1 MTRTFSKIFGLGGM
15 RIGWAYA
22 PPAVIDVLNRVRAP
36 FNVSIA
42 AQAAAIAALAE
53 PGWVEKGRAHNAEYR
68 PKLAAGL
75 QAAGIKVWPSEG
87 NFVLADF
94 AVPERAKAA
103 DEFLRAR
110 GVIARPVGGY
120 GLPQCLRIT
129 VGTAE
134 EVGIVIDTLSAFMRS
149 LMPEPLFKR
158 LALIGIGLIGSSV
171 ARIARER
178 GDLAGEIVVNARTA
192 KTLDRV
198 RELGFADRVEADA
211 ARAVEGAD
219 CVMLCAPVGAFAD
232 IAAAIAPH
240 LAAGAILT
248 DVGSTKQSVI
258 RDVGPLVP
266 AGVHFVPAHPV
277 AGTEY
282 SGPDSGFTTLFEG
295 RWALLTPPP
304 GADEAAVA
312 KIEELW
318 RRCGSM
324 VQRME
329 PGHHDRVLAIV
340 SHLPHLIAFT
350 ICGTAD
356 DLADESR
363 QEVVRFAASG
373 FRDFTRIAAS
383 DPVMWRDIFLN
394 NREALLEMLA
404 RFMEDAQAMS
414 RAVRWGDAAYIEDKV
429 ERGRKIRRSLIE
441 VKQA

>member
-1 MTRTFSKIFGLGGM
+1 M
-15 RIGWAYA
+15 
-22 PPAVIDVLNRVRAP
+22 
-36 FNVSIA
+36 A
-42 AQAAAIAALAE
+42 A
-53 PGWVEKGRAHNAEYR
+53 
-68 PKLAAGL
+68 
-75 QAAGIKVWPSEG
+75 
-87 NFVLADF
+87 
-94 AVPERAKAA
+94 
-103 DEFLRAR
+103 
-110 GVIARPVGGY
+110 
-120 GLPQCLRIT
+120 
-129 VGTAE
+129 
-134 EVGIVIDTLSAFMRS
+134 
-149 LMPEPLFKR
+149 EPLFRR
-158 LALIGIGLIGSSV
+158 LTLIGIGLIGSSV

-178 GDLAGEIVVNARTA
+178 GDLAREVVVNARTA
-192 KTLDRV
+192 ATLERV
-198 RELGFADRVEADA
+198 RELGFADRIEADP

-219 CVMLCAPVGAFAD
+219 CVMLCAPVGAFA
-232 IAAAIAPH
+232 ALASAIAPH
-240 LAAGAILT
+240 LAPGAILT

-282 SGPDSGFTTLFEG
+282 SGPDAGFTTLFQG
-295 RWALLTPPP
+295 RWALVTPLP
-304 GADEAAVA
+304 GTDEAAVG
-312 KIEELW
+312 KVEELW

-329 PGHHDRVLAIV
+329 PAHHDRVLAIV

-363 QEVVRFAASG
+363 QEVIRFAASG

-404 RFMEDAQAMS
+404 RFTEDAQAMA
-414 RAVRWGDAAYIEDKV
+414 RAVRWGDAGYIEDKV
-429 ERGRKIRRSLIE
+429 ERGRKIRRSLLE